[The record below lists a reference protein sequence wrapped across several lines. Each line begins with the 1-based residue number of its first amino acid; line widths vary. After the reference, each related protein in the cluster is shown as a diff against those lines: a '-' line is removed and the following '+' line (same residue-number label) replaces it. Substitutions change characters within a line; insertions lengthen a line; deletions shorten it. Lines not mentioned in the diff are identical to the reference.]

1 VVPIVGL
8 DSGPVSIGRR
18 DAREQL
24 LGLLTG
30 HVGIK
35 RDPQL
40 DLVEV
45 LDLELRMVWRYN

>member
-1 VVPIVGL
+1 VLPIIGL
-8 DSGPVSIGRR
+8 DGSPIGIGRR

-24 LGLLTG
+24 LGLLSG
-30 HVGIK
+30 YVGVN

-45 LDLELRMVWRYN
+45 LDLKVADIL